1 MIPALLLSWLALQ
14 GAPAEAAQHLRQGLD
29 ARKQGQLDAA
39 IVEFQKATALDPNL
53 SEAFVNLGETYM
65 EKHDYGA
72 AIAPLKRALE
82 LKPDLEPAH
91 QLLGYALLAQGYA
104 AEAIPHLERAG
115 EKGALGIAEID
126 AGQLPEA
133 VAHLNAALAERPN
146 DLDLLYYLGRASGLL
161 SKQAIDT
168 LQAAYPDSARGH
180 QAMAE
185 NYLVL
190 RRLPEAEKE
199 YQEALRLRPE
209 TPRLHLELGQVYATA
224 SQWTKAEQ
232 EFRAETKMQ
241 PGNAE
246 AAYRLGAALLEE
258 GKTHEAL
265 VELRSADRLRPDMP
279 ETLYSLGKAALLD
292 GDPASAVKA
301 WKKVIELEGQSSL
314 AAQAHFELANL
325 YRKQGDKANAQ
336 HEIQEY
342 QKLQDLIPK
351 TQNPPG
357 KS

>member
-1 MIPALLLSWLALQ
+1 
-14 GAPAEAAQHLRQGLD
+14 
-29 ARKQGQLDAA
+29 
-39 IVEFQKATALDPNL
+39 
-53 SEAFVNLGETYM
+53 
-65 EKHDYGA
+65 
-72 AIAPLKRALE
+72 
-82 LKPDLEPAH
+82 
-91 QLLGYALLAQGYA
+91 
-104 AEAIPHLERAG
+104 
-115 EKGALGIAEID
+115 
-126 AGQLPEA
+126 
-133 VAHLNAALAERPN
+133 
-146 DLDLLYYLGRASGLL
+146 
-161 SKQAIDT
+161 
-168 LQAAYPDSARGH
+168 
-180 QAMAE
+180 
-185 NYLVL
+185 
-190 RRLPEAEKE
+190 
-199 YQEALRLRPE
+199 
-209 TPRLHLELGQVYATA
+209 
-224 SQWTKAEQ
+224 
-232 EFRAETKMQ
+232 MQ